1 MFPTENTT
9 GPRKGPHFLPMNT
22 LAFLSIL
29 VLGIGLGLFVGYVC
43 EYLERRETTA
53 STTPGKL
60 IASWYGEGYRGSPM
74 ANGQP
79 FDPDKMTCA
88 TYLYPLG
95 SVIEV
100 TPVRP
105 TPGLR
110 RSVIVTVTDRGPHVE
125 GRHVDL
131 SRAAFAAICT
141 LERGLIGV
149 RLRLISD
156 KRG

>member
-1 MFPTENTT
+1 
-9 GPRKGPHFLPMNT
+9 MNI
-22 LAFLSIL
+22 LALVSIL
-29 VLGIGLGLFVGYVC
+29 VLGISLGFFVGYVC
-43 EYLERRETTA
+43 DRLERRDMKTA
-53 STTPGKL
+53 TSTGKL
-60 IASWYGEGYRGSPM
+60 IASWYGEGYRGKTM

-79 FDPDKMTCA
+79 FDPDRMTCA

-100 TPVRP
+100 TPVHP

-110 RSVIVTVTDRGPHVE
+110 KSVIVTVTDRGPHIE

-131 SRAAFAAICT
+131 SRAAFGAICS
-141 LERGLIGV
+141 LEKGLVGV

-156 KRG
+156 NRG